1 MHLCLYISHIQ
12 IYTYT
17 YVDFICRY
25 NMHIQDTIAYSRHLH
40 ILIRETLI
48 HIIIDAGQNKTTP
61 GFHCS
66 SLMKNQMLQHTNIR
80 RNVTERWKRVLE
92 VCIYIQ
98 IDAES
103 NDNTPAI
110 TLPPLHE
117 DIYSY
122 ACVCIYKMHILGEN
136 TCQVSTTLHSLIREA
151 CTHI

>member
-1 MHLCLYISHIQ
+1 MPDKIK
-12 IYTYT
+12 
-17 YVDFICRY
+17 
-25 NMHIQDTIAYSRHLH
+25 LH
-40 ILIRETLI
+40 
-48 HIIIDAGQNKTTP
+48 P

-66 SLMKNQMLQHTNIR
+66 SLKKNQMLQHTNIR

-98 IDAES
+98 MDAES

-136 TCQVSTTLHSLIREA
+136 TCQVSSTLHILSREA
-151 CTHI
+151 CTHILMDAEHYKTTPRFNSKFRMKILMFTAHIYPEKHKKIHIVE